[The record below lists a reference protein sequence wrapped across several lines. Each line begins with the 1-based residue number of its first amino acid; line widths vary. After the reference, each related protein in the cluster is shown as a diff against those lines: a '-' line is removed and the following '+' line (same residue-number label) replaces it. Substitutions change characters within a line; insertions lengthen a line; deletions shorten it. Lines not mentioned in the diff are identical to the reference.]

1 MSIFDT
7 NAHVRDEASKFT
19 LLSLFLRKKHFGI
32 MSESDLWLEKSFFW
46 NDHDN
51 QWTITYS
58 PYKYEPLIPTR
69 SKGQIDREQVLSWL
83 MCQGVF
89 REIFPEAKREIN
101 WKNCPEMRLWRPK
114 TRKFGKT
121 RPAGPDDFQYLTIRV
136 QQFLSE
142 YFSIYGDLVLPLS
155 VELVFLR

>member
-1 MSIFDT
+1 
-7 NAHVRDEASKFT
+7 
-19 LLSLFLRKKHFGI
+19 
-32 MSESDLWLEKSFFW
+32 
-46 NDHDN
+46 
-51 QWTITYS
+51 
-58 PYKYEPLIPTR
+58 
-69 SKGQIDREQVLSWL
+69 

-89 REIFPEAKREIN
+89 REIFPEAKR
-101 WKNCPEMRLWRPK
+101 LRPK

-121 RPAGPDDFQYLTIRV
+121 RPAGPDDFQFLTISV